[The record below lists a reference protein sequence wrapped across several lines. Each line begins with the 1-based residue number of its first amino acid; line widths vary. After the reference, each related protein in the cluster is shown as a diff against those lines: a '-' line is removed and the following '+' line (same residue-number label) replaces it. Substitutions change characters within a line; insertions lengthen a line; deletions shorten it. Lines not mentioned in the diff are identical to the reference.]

1 MHLRRP
7 TARARRWGRELY
19 PGQPLFTAIDLTII
33 RLLAWL
39 AEQPCAQTR
48 QSAFTR
54 LMGTSP

>member
-1 MHLRRP
+1 M
-7 TARARRWGRELY
+7 
-19 PGQPLFTAIDLTII
+19 I

-39 AEQPCAQTR
+39 AGQPRAQTR